1 MDKSIL
7 YDYIDACELIKD
19 TEAEIRKLQKKKR
32 MTTETSVTG
41 SNPDFPYNQQHFKV
55 RGTIFTYPDDRRLR
69 EEERILE
76 NRKQHAENLKM
87 NVEEWLN
94 EIPYRMQRIIR
105 YKIFEE
111 LTWQQVA
118 QKMGRKASENSIKK
132 EFERFMKEK

>member
-19 TEAEIRKLQKKKR
+19 TEAEIRKLQRKKR
-32 MTTETSVTG
+32 TTTETSVTG

-55 RGTIFTYPDDRRLR
+55 RGTIFTYPDDIRLR

-76 NRKQHAENLKM
+76 NRKQHAENLKI

-118 QKMGRKASENSIKK
+118 QKMGRKTSENSIKK

>member
-19 TEAEIRKLQKKKR
+19 TEAEIRKLQRKKR
-32 MTTETSVTG
+32 TTTETSVTG

-55 RGTIFTYPDDRRLR
+55 RGTIFTYPDDIRLR

-76 NRKQHAENLKM
+76 NRKQHAENLKI